1 MGLVRMF
8 TVSQLRDIG
17 MVDNCGVLADFPEL
31 SVGQSVLVIREI
43 LKVLNERQDTN
54 QDTVTMIDNSITKY
68 MQKTS
73 CAGRTIFTGF
83 PQCVTRTILE
93 KYKSKMIDHLLL
105 LDDD

>member
-1 MGLVRMF
+1 MF
-8 TVSQLRDIG
+8 TVSQIRDIG
-17 MVDNCGVLADFPEL
+17 MVDNCGVLTDFPEL
-31 SVGQSVLVIREI
+31 SVAQSVLVIRDI
-43 LKVLNERQDTN
+43 LNVLNERQGVGEN
-54 QDTVTMIDNSITKY
+54 QDTVAIIDNNISKY

-83 PQCVTRTILE
+83 PQCVTRIILE

>member
-1 MGLVRMF
+1 MI

-17 MVDNCGVLADFPEL
+17 MVDNRGAVIDFPEL
-31 SVGQSVLVIREI
+31 SVKQSALVIREI
-43 LKVLNERQDTN
+43 LTVLNDGQDEIIAR
-54 QDTVTMIDNSITKY
+54 IDNNITKY

-83 PQCVTRTILE
+83 PQCIVREILD

-105 LDDD
+105 LDD

>member
-1 MGLVRMF
+1 MF

-17 MVDNCGVLADFPEL
+17 MVDNCGIVTDFPEL
-31 SVGQSVLVIREI
+31 SVAQSVLVIREI
-43 LKVLNERQDTN
+43 LNVLNDGHVEGEN
-54 QDTVTMIDNSITKY
+54 QDTIAIIGDNITKY
-68 MQKTS
+68 MHKTS

-83 PQCVTRTILE
+83 PQCVTRIILE

>member
-1 MGLVRMF
+1 MF
-8 TVSQLRDIG
+8 TVSQLRNIG

-31 SVGQSVLVIREI
+31 SDAQSMLVIREI
-43 LKVLNERQDTN
+43 LNVLNEQQSTS
-54 QDTVTMIDNSITKY
+54 QDTVAMIDNNITKY